1 LKFTSLGV
9 FAVLAVFVTSGCAV
23 QEEAPPT
30 DEVVSSEAPAG
41 EEESSDGVEVDQ
53 GLFNVEVTLPAGFFE
68 GQSEENIAANAEKAG
83 YSSFAINANGSVTYT
98 MSKAAYDT
106 ALQEMRDG
114 TDEAI
119 QDAVNQNP
127 DVFTSIT
134 YNSSMTTFDVTVN
147 RAAYDGSMEA
157 GMIGFTLG
165 MSGMFYQ
172 MFEGVPTEDQQ
183 VLTNFIDASTNEVFD
198 TQKWPFEE

>member
-1 LKFTSLGV
+1 MKFTSLGV
-9 FAVLAVFVTSGCAV
+9 LALLVVSVTSGCTP

-30 DEVVSSEAPAG
+30 DEVASSEAPAV
-41 EEESSDGVEVDQ
+41 EEESSEGVEVDQ
-53 GLFNVEVTLPAGFFE
+53 GLFNVEVTLPAGIFE
-68 GQSEENIAANAEKAG
+68 GQSEENIAANAEEAG
-83 YSSFAINANGSVTYT
+83 YSSYAINADGSVTYT

-106 ALQEMRDG
+106 VLQEMRDG

-165 MSGMFYQ
+165 LSGMFYQ

-198 TQKWPFEE
+198 TQKWPFEG